1 MVTKTTEKVKS
12 QDSYSDGIF
21 PRRRLVLGCLDDDA
35 IDIIIIR
42 DQFSAFH
49 LPVPFPGNKWCG
61 HFSIFLPLVTSASC
75 PISFN
80 LMTFPFKT
88 EKNDWWWTFSATFF
102 VFLSFFFFYDIGS
115 VPPRSGRSG
124 LGRGSTRK
132 RSRKKTPFFKSL
144 IDLILL
150 CFFFCFKNG
159 GWLKSI
165 SWRGP
170 HSAESCLRRRE
181 KKTRG
186 ILSVLTRRDR
196 EIPVKSARL
205 IISSQ
210 SSTRDPH
217 VRIQHLH
224 THTHTR
230 ITSLTRLWTS
240 WRAE

>member
-102 VFLSFFFFYDIGS
+102 CVSFFFFSSTILARFR
-115 VPPRSGRSG
+115 PG
-124 LGRGSTRK
+124 LVVRDWGEVQQENEVG
-132 RSRKKTPFFKSL
+132 KKPPFFKSL

-150 CFFFCFKNG
+150 FFFALRMAADWNQLVGEARIPRKVAWG
-159 GWLKSI
+159 G
-165 SWRGP
+165 G
-170 HSAESCLRRRE
+170 
-181 KKTRG
+181 KKRHEEFF
-186 ILSVLTRRDR
+186 RY
-196 EIPVKSARL
+196 
-205 IISSQ
+205 
-210 SSTRDPH
+210 
-217 VRIQHLH
+217 
-224 THTHTR
+224 
-230 ITSLTRLWTS
+230 
-240 WRAE
+240 